1 MEAEPFCGDILL
13 QQRRGPVIPYLN
25 GSFKRG
31 VKIEIIPAIDIL
43 GGRCVRL
50 LQGDYA
56 QETVYSPDPVGTAM
70 RWQSL
75 GAPRLHVVDLD
86 GAADGE
92 SVNFE
97 LIREIANSALIPVE
111 VGGGIRSMDTVKKLL
126 TAGVDRVILGTAAV
140 ENPELV
146 REICARYAD
155 SVAVSIDAR
164 NGKVATRGWVNSTE
178 VDALELARSMKKLGV
193 RRFIY
198 TDISRD
204 GTLSEPNF
212 AAIRDLISAINMPV
226 IASGGVS
233 SLSHLRLLKDI
244 GAEGAIVGKAIY
256 TGDLNLK
263 RAFEELS

>member
-1 MEAEPFCGDILL
+1 METEPFCGDILL

-111 VGGGIRSMDTVKKLL
+111 VGGGIRSMDTVRKLL

-193 RRFIY
+193 KRFIY

-244 GAEGAIVGKAIY
+244 GVEGAIVGKAIY

>member
-1 MEAEPFCGDILL
+1 MEAEPFCRNILL
-13 QQRRGPVIPYLN
+13 QQRRGSVIPYLSA
-25 GSFKRG
+25 SFKRG

-193 RRFIY
+193 KRFIY

-233 SLSHLRLLKDI
+233 NLSHLRLLKDI